1 MPIMEYNLFKQ
12 IFNETIF
19 EKSKADLLEKIASSP
34 SRYIGLFRPTKPKA
48 KILQNLLQSHEIRFG
63 DAFEHTIE
71 KYLQIKGCEILP
83 KKFTNGDG
91 EVLNIDQCFRKD
103 GKVYFIEQ
111 KVRDDHDSTKKRG
124 QILNFEKKLDI
135 MLLKYAEEEL
145 IGIFYFI
152 DPELVKNKNFY
163 IAELSKMTK
172 DYNVET
178 KIFYGKPLFE
188 YLGYSDIWDEIL
200 EYLVEWKKE
209 IPDLPEINFDLDAQD
224 TFEEIKD
231 LKPLVFRKLLAND
244 ELFKEIILT
253 LFPQKKTLK
262 LLHEY
267 YSTKT
272 ETIYK
277 TIAQNLEKRIT
288 N

>member
-1 MPIMEYNLFKQ
+1 MAIMEFNQFKK

-19 EKSKADLLEKIASSP
+19 EKSKADLLEKISSSP

-63 DAFEHTIE
+63 DAFELVIE
-71 KYLQIKGCEILP
+71 EYLRIKGCEILP
-83 KKFTNGDG
+83 KRFTNENGDA
-91 EVLNIDQCFRKD
+91 LNIDQCFRKN

-124 QILNFEKKLDI
+124 QIENFEKKLNI
-135 MLLKYAEEEL
+135 MLSEYSEEEL

-152 DPELVKNKNFY
+152 DPDLVKNKNFY
-163 IAELSKMTK
+163 VTELQKMTN

-178 KIFYGKPLFE
+178 QIFYGKSLFD
-188 YLGYSDIWDEIL
+188 YLGYSDIWAEIL
-200 EYLVEWKKE
+200 YYLELWKKE
-209 IPDLPEINFDLDAQD
+209 IPDLPEINFDLNAQH
-224 TFEEIKD
+224 TFNEIKNI
-231 LKPLVFRKLLAND
+231 KPLVFRKLFEN
-244 ELFKEIILT
+244 EEIFKEIVLT
-253 LFPQKKTLK
+253 LFPNKTTLK

-267 YSTKT
+267 FLSRQ

-277 TIAQNLEKRIT
+277 TLAHNLSNRI
-288 N
+288 

>member
-1 MPIMEYNLFKQ
+1 MQYSLFKQ

-19 EKSKADLLEKIASSP
+19 EKSKADLLEKISSSP

-63 DAFEHTIE
+63 DAFEHVIE
-71 KYLQIKGCEILP
+71 KYLQIKGCELLP
-83 KKFTNGDG
+83 KTFTNGDG
-91 EVLNIDQCFRKD
+91 AVLSIDQCFRKN

-135 MLLKYAEEEL
+135 MLSNYQEEEL

-152 DPELVKNKNFY
+152 DPELVKNRNFY
-163 IAELSKMTK
+163 VGELKKMTN

-178 KIFYGKPLFE
+178 QIFYGKSLFD
-188 YLGYSDIWDEIL
+188 YLGYADIWEEIL
-200 EYLVEWKKE
+200 TYLVEWKKD
-209 IPDLPEINFDLDAQD
+209 IPDLPEINFDLNAQH

-231 LKPLVFRKLLAND
+231 LKPLVFRKLFEN
-244 ELFKEIILT
+244 EEIFKEIVLT
-253 LFPQKKTLK
+253 LFPEKITLN
-262 LLHEY
+262 LLYQYFSSKH
-267 YSTKT
+267 

-277 TIAQNLEKRIT
+277 TLAINLSKRI
-288 N
+288 